1 MFSKKFLLSYVLLF
15 CTLPTLSHAET
26 DATLMASGQWRD
38 PKTGLIWMRCLVGQK
53 WTGKTCS
60 GDAKNVSPSDSFKM
74 IGLFNQSG
82 GFAGKNNWRLPTVEE
97 LSALRQC
104 NTWSYSEVQRQELT
118 YDGYKTV
125 SIKTPT
131 IINIPSTK
139 GTKEIPKSCSDS
151 IASMDTQ
158 EPESWQINTKIF
170 QGLLVHNF
178 MDRTFPASSQP
189 KQIQITPNL
198 PLWSVGL
205 ALNVGTAKAPNYA
218 TSSQQAL
225 FAVRSE

>member
-1 MFSKKFLLSYVLLF
+1 MFLKNFLLSYILLF
-15 CTLPTLSHAET
+15 FACISFTHAET
-26 DATLMASGQWRD
+26 DADLMASGQWRD

-53 WTGKTCS
+53 WTGKSCS

-82 GFAGKNNWRLPTVEE
+82 GFAGKNNWRLPTVAE

-131 IINIPSTK
+131 VINIPSTK
-139 GTKEIPKSCSDS
+139 GTIVIPKSCSDQ
-151 IASMDTQ
+151 IASMDTK
-158 EPESWQINTKIF
+158 EPESWQVNTKIF
-170 QGLLVHNF
+170 QGLLIHNF

-189 KQIQITPNL
+189 TQTQIAPSS

-205 ALNVGTAKAPNYA
+205 ALNVATAKAPDYA
-218 TSSQQAL
+218 SSSLQSI
-225 FAVRSE
+225 FAVRSK